1 MCSYMTEKEAK
12 AVIAL
17 GDDAVLA
24 LLLDLSRRVRDLEAK
39 LAKNSGNSSKPP
51 SSDGFSK
58 PTLKPMPQS
67 QRKSSGRK
75 QGGQKGH
82 VGKTLLPTPTP
93 DDVVDHLPDHCT
105 HCQAQLPT
113 TEPQNDYIRRQ
124 IFEIPPPQVIVTE
137 HRAHRIVCP
146 CCQQETRAA
155 FPDGVD
161 APVQYGSRLLG
172 LATYLH
178 SVHLLPYS
186 RCAQIVQDVTGAPF
200 SAGSLHRALRVA
212 SDRLENFEQQVK
224 QAVTSAPLLHVDETG
239 SRVAGRL
246 HWFHVRCTD
255 TLTYLFH
262 HQKRGKEAV
271 SDLLSYSGRLVSDFF
286 SNYVTLDCA
295 HQFCGAHLLRE
306 LTYVEEVLKQ
316 PWAGKLKS
324 VLETMVTACHR
335 ARERKVTKLWNAAE
349 LRNQFDR
356 CVAEGVS
363 QNPLPTQTPAR
374 KRVARGKVRC
384 LLDRLRDYRD
394 EYLPF
399 LFDLSLP
406 FTNNQAERDIRMLKV
421 KGKVSNC
428 FRTDVGADVFCRLRS
443 YVQTCQKQGI
453 SALGSL
459 RSVFAGAPLLPSL
472 QAT

>member
-1 MCSYMTEKEAK
+1 MQMTEEQARS
-12 AVIAL
+12 VVAL
-17 GDDAVLA
+17 GEDAVVA
-24 LLLDLSRRVRDLEAK
+24 LLLDFSRRIQELEAK

-51 SSDGFSK
+51 SSDGLSK
-58 PTLKPMPQS
+58 PALKPMPQS
-67 QRKSSGRK
+67 LRKSSGKK

-93 DDVVDHLPDHCT
+93 NHVIDHLPDHCA

-113 TEPQNDYIRRQ
+113 TEPQNDYLRRQ

-146 CCQQETRAA
+146 CCQQETQAA

-161 APVQYGSRLLG
+161 APVQYGSHLLG

-212 SDRLENFEQQVK
+212 SDRLESFEQQVK
-224 QAVTSAPLLHVDETG
+224 QAVSSAPLLHVDETG
-239 SRVAGRL
+239 SRVTGRL

-255 TLTYLFH
+255 SLTYLFH

-286 SNYVTLDCA
+286 SNYVSLDCA

-306 LTYVEEVLKQ
+306 LTFAEEVLKQ
-316 PWAGKLKS
+316 PWAGELKS
-324 VLETMVTACHR
+324 VLETMVAACHR
-335 ARERKVTKLWNAAE
+335 ARERGAKTLWNAAD
-349 LRNQFDR
+349 LRRQFDR
-356 CVAEGVS
+356 CLGKGLS
-363 QNPLPTQTPAR
+363 QNPPPVPTPGR

-428 FRTDVGADVFCRLRS
+428 FRTEEGADTFCRLRS
-443 YVQTCQKQGI
+443 YVQTCQKQHMP
-453 SALGSL
+453 LLDCL
-459 RSVFAGAPLLPSL
+459 RSVFVGEPLTPSL
-472 QAT
+472 RTT